1 MRKTMRKKTNQTEEN
16 KNTNKQ
22 EKRKV
27 LLIWIFVV
35 LATIFLEGYYIQ
47 SNQTMGQT
55 TLLPTADRE
64 GQRLNHTQILQSFQC
79 PADRLEGLI
88 LNVECDRTATD
99 VGSVEVVLQQGQ
111 QTVEQWSFDQYELT
125 DSYKK
130 LVLSRPLEDVKG
142 EDFNLIISSKKDSGL
157 VFCLSG
163 DQSAS
168 GAQRLI
174 VEGEEIEGAG
184 LCFSIVENNVRARN
198 IYLLTVLFTVLVF
211 AALFYFME
219 MRGGMQIEFL
229 FAGCYLVLGICMLF
243 AIPMFKTPDEDN
255 HFFRAYEISTC
266 ELVSQKNLDETA
278 AGVEAAGASLPEVM
292 ETVKDYNCSNSK
304 IYNMKEISSLD
315 VDKEKTSF
323 ITFGN
328 TALYAPGT
336 YLPQAVGIS
345 VARFFT
351 KNVIIMAYAG
361 RILNWLTIGVLLFL
375 SLRFLPFGKNLVF
388 LLTFIPMNV
397 QQFNSLSP
405 DGMVFAII
413 MVLLTFILYQRYTA
427 KRELNRK
434 EYLLIYLF
442 VFLLCQCKIVYLP
455 LCLLLFLIPKERFG
469 TTKKYAGS
477 ILGVAAVGGITG
489 ISWLAISSGF
499 LSEFQ
504 PGVSSSEQLVYI
516 LREPVHFLMTI
527 IRTFDISG
535 EEWIW
540 QGMGQM
546 LGWINIR
553 TSFTVLVFYLLLILW
568 VWMLDNDTKKI
579 NISSGSKA
587 LLFGAAAFTI
597 LLIYLSLYIQWS
609 AYHNNTIAGIQG
621 RYFLPLL
628 FPLLLSLKPAASML
642 GNHKFNCRLMV
653 PAAMG
658 VNLVIA
664 VILLSYA
671 V

>member
-1 MRKTMRKKTNQTEEN
+1 
-16 KNTNKQ
+16 
-22 EKRKV
+22 
-27 LLIWIFVV
+27 
-35 LATIFLEGYYIQ
+35 
-47 SNQTMGQT
+47 
-55 TLLPTADRE
+55 
-64 GQRLNHTQILQSFQC
+64 
-79 PADRLEGLI
+79 
-88 LNVECDRTATD
+88 
-99 VGSVEVVLQQGQ
+99 
-111 QTVEQWSFDQYELT
+111 
-125 DSYKK
+125 
-130 LVLSRPLEDVKG
+130 
-142 EDFNLIISSKKDSGL
+142 
-157 VFCLSG
+157 
-163 DQSAS
+163 
-168 GAQRLI
+168 
-174 VEGEEIEGAG
+174 
-184 LCFSIVENNVRARN
+184 
-198 IYLLTVLFTVLVF
+198 
-211 AALFYFME
+211 
-219 MRGGMQIEFL
+219 
-229 FAGCYLVLGICMLF
+229 
-243 AIPMFKTPDEDN
+243 
-255 HFFRAYEISTC
+255 
-266 ELVSQKNLDETA
+266 
-278 AGVEAAGASLPEVM
+278 
-292 ETVKDYNCSNSK
+292 
-304 IYNMKEISSLD
+304 MKEISSLD

-388 LLTFIPMNV
+388 
-397 QQFNSLSP
+397 
-405 DGMVFAII
+405 
-413 MVLLTFILYQRYTA
+413 LLTFILYQRYTA

-587 LLFGAAAFTI
+587 LLFGAATFTI